1 MGFFAYTPDQFL
13 IQVKVSFFSILP
25 FYQSFKSLLLLLLLL
40 FFCYIKCLIMII
52 ITIADYYYYW
62 FFSNNNQQYYCFF
75 CSFSTCS
82 DLPLFPNFI
91 FFSFLFWFVFC
102 LCFYFCCFLSLFCFV
117 SFCLCF
123 FLFLFLF
130 YFWLSNYFSDMK
142 RLSLVNCCLFVYL
155 ICFFSWNCWVKIHNL
170 IAFLQFPKIY
180 SFICLLLF
188 SYNFT
193 FHFESYYFCCYSFYY
208 QLILAYLMAVTSQ
221 QNVFIASSL
230 GSFLTMPINSGPELC
245 WENTPGCL
253 ETFYT
258 LMLSI
263 LFLIN

>member
-1 MGFFAYTPDQFL
+1 MKWVFFAYTPDQFL
-13 IQVKVSFFSILP
+13 IQVKVSFFSVLP

-40 FFCYIKCLIMII
+40 FFCYIKCLIIII
-52 ITIADYYYYW
+52 ITIADYYYHYW

-82 DLPLFPNFI
+82 DLLLFPNFI
-91 FFSFLFWFVFC
+91 FFSFFFLMLFVFV
-102 LCFYFCCFLSLFCFV
+102 LFHFV
-117 SFCLCF
+117 L

-130 YFWLSNYFSDMK
+130 YFWLSNYFSNMK
-142 RLSLVNCCLFVYL
+142 WISWVNCCLFVYFIFL
-155 ICFFSWNCWVKIHNL
+155 FSWNCWVKIHDL

-193 FHFESYYFCCYSFYY
+193 FHFDSYYFCCYSFYY
-208 QLILAYLMAVTSQ
+208 QLILAYLIAVTSQ

-230 GSFLTMPINSGPELC
+230 GSFLTMPINSGPKLR

-253 ETFYT
+253 ETFCT

>member
-1 MGFFAYTPDQFL
+1 ML
-13 IQVKVSFFSILP
+13 I
-25 FYQSFKSLLLLLLLL
+25 
-40 FFCYIKCLIMII
+40 II
-52 ITIADYYYYW
+52 ITDFSVIIISNTIA
-62 FFSNNNQQYYCFF
+62 
-75 CSFSTCS
+75 SFVLSLHVLICHYFLTS
-82 DLPLFPNFI
+82 
-91 FFSFLFWFVFC
+91 FSFLSFFDLFFVFVFIFAVFC
-102 LCFYFCCFLSLFCFV
+102 LCFVLFHFV
-117 SFCLCF
+117 FFF

-130 YFWLSNYFSDMK
+130 YFWLSNYFSNMK
-142 RLSLVNCCLFVYL
+142 RLSLVNCCLFVCLFVYL

-193 FHFESYYFCCYSFYY
+193 FRFESYYLCCYSFYY